1 MKKAAIVAALL
12 YLLGQVWYWGFTE
25 GWRQAVAA
33 LASTAQ
39 KEPAVGLAPLPAW
52 RTPDNHSARL

>member
-1 MKKAAIVAALL
+1 MKKAAIIAALL

-52 RTPDNHSARL
+52 MSG